1 MANAMDVYPPRDLPG
16 RADDWGR
23 RVEAVSEDLYKSQV
37 QLQQT
42 LNNGQRATAGQLALL
57 SRQLKMVTE
66 NQVDLLG
73 RVSHQRIADKS
84 PSSLGSF
91 PVGGTVIP
99 GTNFSFTLGESRQV
113 QITQFAMVS
122 TTSNPMRVGINLSG
136 TNRFNTS
143 ESSTTYIGD
152 YGAPQ
157 TGAVHFSGL
166 FTLPAGT
173 HSVSSAGQVSG
184 SGTPVCTVYTAYTVV
199 NVLQKTV

>member
-23 RVEAVSEDLYKSQV
+23 RVEGVSEDLYKSQV

-57 SRQLKMVTE
+57 SRQLKRVTE

-84 PSSLGSF
+84 PSSLGNF
-91 PVGGTVIP
+91 PVGSTVIS
-99 GTNFSFTLGESRQV
+99 GTDFSFTLGESRQV

-136 TNRFNTS
+136 TNRFNSS

-173 HSVSSAGQVSG
+173 HSVSSAVQVSG
-184 SGTPVCTVYTAYTVV
+184 SGTPVCTVYTIYTVV

>member
-23 RVEAVSEDLYKSQV
+23 RVEGVSEDLYKSQV

-57 SRQLKMVTE
+57 SRQLKRVTE

-84 PSSLGSF
+84 PSSLGNF
-91 PVGGTVIP
+91 PVGSTVIS
-99 GTNFSFTLGESRQV
+99 GTDFSFTLGESRQV

-136 TNRFNTS
+136 TNRFNSS

-173 HSVSSAGQVSG
+173 HSVSSAVQVSG
-184 SGTPVCTVYTAYTVV
+184 SGTPVCTVYTVYTVV

>member
-23 RVEAVSEDLYKSQV
+23 RVEAVSEDLYRSQV

-57 SRQLKMVTE
+57 SRQLKRVTD
-66 NQVDLLG
+66 NQIDLLG

-84 PSSLGSF
+84 PASLGNF
-91 PVGGTVIP
+91 PVGETVIP
-99 GTNFSFTLGESRQV
+99 DTAFSFTLGESRKV

-122 TTSNPMRVGINLSG
+122 TTSNPMRVGINLAG
-136 TNRFNTS
+136 VNRFNTS

-173 HSVSSAGQVSG
+173 HTVSSAVQVSG
-184 SGTPVCTVYTAYTVV
+184 SGTPVCTVYTVYTVV